1 MSVYP
6 NQTNAT
12 PGTSFFAPIGSGGG
26 GGSASNWYEYPA
38 LSTITYSGAGGI
50 ANFTEVYAEIGMST
64 PQLYAS
70 TLVGDLVFGVTGIG
84 TPELQADLILADQID
99 TYTLQVSTVN
109 GVPYDANPAP
119 IFGTFPFNEGDSSA
133 TVTATGC
140 TSESVVLITQFG
152 SDTSNP
158 IVNISPGSN
167 AYTVTLSS
175 PATSNYYLNWVAFT
189 GAR

>member
-12 PGTSFFAPIGSGGG
+12 PFSSYFALAGSGG

-50 ANFTEVYAEIGMST
+50 ANFTEIYALTGLST
-64 PQLYAS
+64 TYIEAQQM
-70 TLVGDLVFGVTGIG
+70 G
-84 TPELQADLILADQID
+84 TYD
-99 TYTLQVSTVN
+99 LQVSTVN
-109 GVPYDANPAP
+109 GVPYDSNPAP
-119 IFGTFPFNEGDSSA
+119 IFGTFSFREGDSSA
-133 TVTATGC
+133 TVTALGC
-140 TSESVVLITQFG
+140 TSESVVLITPFG

-167 AYTVTLSS
+167 SYSVSLSS

-189 GAR
+189 GPK